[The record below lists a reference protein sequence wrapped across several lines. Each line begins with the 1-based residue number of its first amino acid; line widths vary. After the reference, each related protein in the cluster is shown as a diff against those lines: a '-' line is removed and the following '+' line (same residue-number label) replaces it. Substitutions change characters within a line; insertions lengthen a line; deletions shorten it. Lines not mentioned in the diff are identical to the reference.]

1 MDPLAEPVNTRENR
15 CIHSKRQG
23 PLMRYGRVKHLV
35 HMHISE
41 SARVLHVR
49 GSPTPV
55 ARDSEGDSG
64 ELRVLIIFTVSF
76 QLHSALKRISR
87 DTQTLDRPN
96 EKAAKRAIKFI
107 DRERQTET
115 GKQSDTVTTWRS
127 IESKTALCS
136 PCSSR
141 SLASRVQNFVY
152 KLLKP
157 RSF

>member
-76 QLHSALKRISR
+76 QLQLYSQTDFKRYP
-87 DTQTLDRPN
+87 DTRQTER
-96 EKAAKRAIKFI
+96 ESCKESKFI
-107 DRERQTET
+107 DRERQKET
-115 GKQSDTVTTWRS
+115 GKQCQT
-127 IESKTALCS
+127 
-136 PCSSR
+136 
-141 SLASRVQNFVY
+141 Q
-152 KLLKP
+152 
-157 RSF
+157 